1 MIQAITET
9 QLDIYIQTED
19 NRIDTSVAS
28 TNIRHLMKFTND
40 MDGSVQYAYGGTET
54 IKDRF
59 TLIRMSY
66 STTPNM
72 YAGETKLF
80 PAGYWKYEAYEVSW
94 AGEVTIGSGAA
105 TDSFN
110 YTPHNVFINRG
121 DNSRIDVLTAGMYLI
136 SYTITTSGASNDDL
150 GFQIKRNGTTGI
162 EGRAST
168 YSRSGDNFETGASVV
183 TFLEIND
190 YIQIFINNA
199 TAASNVNIENM
210 NVSVVKLMQGGKR
223 PL

>member
-1 MIQAITET
+1 MAV
-9 QLDIYIQTED
+9 
-19 NRIDTSVAS
+19 N
-28 TNIRHLMKFTND
+28 
-40 MDGSVQYAYGGTET
+40 YGLGTENAGGPSFGFFANNT
-54 IKDRF
+54 Q
-59 TLIRMSY
+59 TLI
-66 STTPNM
+66 
-72 YAGETKLF
+72 EID
-80 PAGYWKYEAYEVSW
+80 EVDTFFQIT
-94 AGEVTIGSGAA
+94 GLREVTIGSGAA

-199 TAASNVNIENM
+199 SAAANVNIENM